1 MKFFRLFSL
10 CMVFV
15 GTVVGAG
22 FASGL
27 EIWVFFG
34 KYGIFGFSG
43 VLLTGIV
50 ISLCG
55 AGIILG
61 VFDGDFTTHD
71 EFCRKICGRYSGSFF
86 SVLGIVFMFSA
97 FSIMLSGSGAL
108 FSQEFGRSY
117 CEGVIFMAVICFF
130 VFIYGAKGLT
140 AINLILTPL
149 MLFGI
154 TFLGIS
160 ELLTCDKSVSLV
172 FSDLLTVSASWVS
185 SVIYIS
191 YNLLSVPAVIIPLKS
206 IIPSRKSAAA
216 AGLYGGVLLGIC
228 AVLMYLSSLAD
239 GFAST
244 TLPALTLASKH
255 SRFFGI
261 FYGITIYFSMLTT
274 ALGNGFGVLETIH
287 SKFPVFPRKT
297 LSAMLCITAFIIAL
311 SGFDTLVN
319 KLYTVIGYCSVPL
332 TFLLVSYSLKKL
344 RPKTAL
350 KQQ

>member
-10 CMVFV
+10 CMVFA

-130 VFIYGAKGLT
+130 VFIFIFTLT
-140 AINLILTPL
+140 IYYYILYINT
-149 MLFGI
+149 
-154 TFLGIS
+154 IS
-160 ELLTCDKSVSLV
+160 TNIDSNS
-172 FSDLLTVSASWVS
+172 
-185 SVIYIS
+185 IYI
-191 YNLLSVPAVIIPLKS
+191 NINII
-206 IIPSRKSAAA
+206 II
-216 AGLYGGVLLGIC
+216 
-228 AVLMYLSSLAD
+228 
-239 GFAST
+239 
-244 TLPALTLASKH
+244 
-255 SRFFGI
+255 I
-261 FYGITIYFSMLTT
+261 F
-274 ALGNGFGVLETIH
+274 
-287 SKFPVFPRKT
+287 K
-297 LSAMLCITAFIIAL
+297 
-311 SGFDTLVN
+311 
-319 KLYTVIGYCSVPL
+319 
-332 TFLLVSYSLKKL
+332 
-344 RPKTAL
+344 
-350 KQQ
+350 